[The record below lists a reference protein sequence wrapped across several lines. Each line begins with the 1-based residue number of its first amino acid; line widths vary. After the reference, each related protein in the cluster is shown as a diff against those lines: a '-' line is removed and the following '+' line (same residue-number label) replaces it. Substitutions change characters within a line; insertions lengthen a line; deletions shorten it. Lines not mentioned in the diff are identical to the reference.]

1 MDLSIIIV
9 NYKTKGLLL
18 DCLDAI
24 YDHQPMP
31 VNFEVI
37 VVDNASSDGS
47 VEAVAATFNQVK
59 LIVNEDN
66 LGPAKAIN
74 KGLRIA
80 RGRYILLLS
89 PDIIFS
95 SKVFI
100 KMIEFMDSHHEAG
113 ASAPLLLDLD
123 EVARPLY
130 GRLPTII
137 SHFSRL
143 SGIRKIIPDRLVKKC
158 HMKIDTACDFMPMDW
173 LMSACLMFRKEVL
186 KKTGDMDENFF
197 FYFED
202 MEFSYRLKDNGWKL
216 YLIPKIS
223 VIHIQH
229 QGIKLMP
236 EKDRRALYRKSVAY
250 FYYKRWIKNYFGKNL
265 EKSILK

>member
-1 MDLSIIIV
+1 MELSIIIV

-31 VNFEVI
+31 LNFEVT

-47 VEAVAATFNQVK
+47 IEAVGARFNQVK

-66 LGPAKAIN
+66 LGPAKAVN
-74 KGLRIA
+74 KGLRIS
-80 RGRYILLLS
+80 RGKYILLLS

-95 SKVFI
+95 SQVFL
-100 KMIEFMDSHHEAG
+100 KMVGFMEAHPEAG
-113 ASAPLLLDLD
+113 ASSPLLLDLD
-123 EVARPLY
+123 GMARPLY

-143 SGIRKIIPDRLVKKC
+143 SGTRKMIPNSLVKKF

-173 LMSACLMFRKEVL
+173 LMSACLIFRKEVL
-186 KKTGDMDENFF
+186 KKAGGMDENFF
-197 FYFED
+197 FYLED
-202 MEFSYRLKDNGWKL
+202 MEFSQRLKDDDWKL
-216 YLIPKIS
+216 YLIPKLS

-229 QGIKLMP
+229 QGIKLMS
-236 EKDRRALYRKSVAY
+236 EKARCALYRRSVAY
-250 FYYKRWIKNYFGKNL
+250 FYYKRWIKNWFGKNI
-265 EKSILK
+265 EKSIFE